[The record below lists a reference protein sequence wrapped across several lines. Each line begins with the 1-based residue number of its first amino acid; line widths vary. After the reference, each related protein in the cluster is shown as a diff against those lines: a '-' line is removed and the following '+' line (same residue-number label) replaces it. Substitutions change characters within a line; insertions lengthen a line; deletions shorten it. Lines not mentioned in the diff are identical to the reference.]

1 MFSPQQVDGAKPP
14 PYPCSREWVHGSPPK
29 FRALPSATGLEW
41 RRRKLGQPET
51 SAFLFGTAVPLTAV
65 MVLIAVL
72 QRQLSDLCATGIDCD
87 LALVLAKERGGLE
100 GLEGLPPGW
109 YRSWGLVG
117 EESTVTLGDP

>member
-1 MFSPQQVDGAKPP
+1 MERNHPLTPSVVNGYMDPP
-14 PYPCSREWVHGSPPK
+14 AK

-72 QRQLSDLCATGIDCD
+72 QRQLSDLYATGIDCD
-87 LALVLAKERGGLE
+87 LAPVLAMERGGLE
-100 GLEGLPPGW
+100 DLEALPPGW
-109 YRSWGLVG
+109 YREGN
-117 EESTVTLGDP
+117 TVTLGDP